1 IAWNWPHPRFGG
13 SLKPPSFSP
22 LPVTKESSFMSRHH
36 RGAYYMPTT
45 PWTAKPKQEIDKE
58 AYFRQIQ
65 RLIPAARSIICGA
78 ATGEAYELAPREM
91 IELVAV
97 ALKAADGKANVYC
110 SLPLETTSAVSVCES
125 IMELG
130 AAGAMEL
137 PPTYAYVGQHGI
149 EQRYRATSAATGKN
163 LIVYA
168 KGDVG
173 VIPSDAIIAKLAGEG
188 LICAVKRACDSA
200 PFEVTAKAVAAANP
214 NVLKI
219 QGAAERFVPGVVGL
233 ADGYTTGSGVV
244 FPHISRRIEAAFL
257 AQNLAKVRR
266 LIEIFAPIE
275 LMRAQHGTAYNIA
288 PLKWLLKNL
297 YQIGTGE
304 TRPRFMDLLPA
315 DETTLQKLAPAI
327 AAHEQ
332 EFTAS

>member
-1 IAWNWPHPRFGG
+1 MIQHQ
-13 SLKPPSFSP
+13 
-22 LPVTKESSFMSRHH
+22 

-45 PWTAKPKQEIDKE
+45 PWAARPKQEIDKD

-65 RLIPAARSIICGA
+65 RIAPAAKSIICGA

-97 ALKAADGKANVYC
+97 ALKAAGGKANVYG
-110 SLPLETTSAVSVCES
+110 SLPWETASAVSACES

-149 EQRYRATSAATGKN
+149 EQRYRATSAACGKN

-168 KGDVG
+168 KGDAG
-173 VIPSDAIIAKLAGEG
+173 VIPSDAIIAKLAAEG
-188 LICAVKRACDSA
+188 LICAVKRACDST
-200 PFEVTAKAVAAANP
+200 PFEVTAKVVHEANP
-214 NVLKI
+214 TVLKI
-219 QGAAERFVPGVVGL
+219 QGAAERFVPGVVGV

-244 FPHISRRIEAAFL
+244 FPNISRRIEGAFL
-257 AQNLAKVRR
+257 AGNLTEVRN
-266 LIEIFAPIE
+266 LVEIIAPIE

-297 YQIGTGE
+297 YGIGNGE
-304 TRPRFMDLLPA
+304 VRPRFMELLA
-315 DETTLQKLAPAI
+315 SDEKALRKIGEAVAAI
-327 AAHEQ
+327 EQESAAH
-332 EFTAS
+332 AA

>member
-1 IAWNWPHPRFGG
+1 MDCLVVGA
-13 SLKPPSFSP
+13 SFIRDP
-22 LPVTKESSFMSRHH
+22 ALMINHH

-45 PWTAKPKQEIDKE
+45 PWTAKPKQEVDKE
-58 AYFRQIQ
+58 AYFKQIQ
-65 RLIPAARSIICGA
+65 RIVPAAKSIICGA

-91 IELVAV
+91 VELVAV
-97 ALKAADGKANVYC
+97 ALKAADGKANVYG
-110 SLPLETTSAVSVCES
+110 SLPWESAVSVCES

-149 EQRYRATSAATGKN
+149 EERYRQTSAACGKN

-200 PFEVTAKAVAAANP
+200 PFELTAKAVDAANP
-214 NVLKI
+214 AILKI
-219 QGAAERFVPGVVGL
+219 QGAAERFVPGVVGI

-244 FPHISRRIEAAFL
+244 FPHISRQIEAAFL
-257 AQNLAKVRR
+257 AQNLAEVRR
-266 LIEIFAPIE
+266 LVEIFAPIE

-288 PLKWLLKNL
+288 PLKWLLKHL
-297 YQIGTGE
+297 YYIGTGE
-304 TRPRFMDLLPA
+304 VRPRFMDLLPS
-315 DETTLQKLAPAI
+315 DEAILQKLAPAI
-327 AAHEQ
+327 AAQ
-332 EFTAS
+332 EKESATS

>member
-1 IAWNWPHPRFGG
+1 MI
-13 SLKPPSFSP
+13 
-22 LPVTKESSFMSRHH
+22 EHH

-45 PWTAKPKQEIDKE
+45 PWTAAGKEVDKE

-65 RLIPAARSIICGA
+65 RIVPAAKSIICGA
-78 ATGEAYELAPREM
+78 ATGEAYELTPREM

-97 ALKAADGKANVYC
+97 AIKAAGGKANVYG
-110 SLPLETTSAVSVCES
+110 SLPWETASAVSVCEA
-125 IMELG
+125 IMDLG

-163 LIVYA
+163 LIIYA
-168 KGDVG
+168 KGDIG
-173 VIPSDAIIAKLAGEG
+173 VIPSDAIIARLAGDG

-200 PFEVTAKAVAAANP
+200 PFEVTVKAVAAANP
-214 NVLKI
+214 AVLKI

-244 FPHISRRIEAAFL
+244 FPNISRQIEAAFL
-257 AQNLAKVRR
+257 AQNLAEVRR
-266 LIEIFAPIE
+266 LVEIFAPIE
-275 LMRAQHGTAYNIA
+275 LMRAQHATAYNIA

-297 YQIGTGE
+297 YHIGTGE
-304 TRPRFMDLLPA
+304 TRPRFTDLLPV
-315 DETTLQKLAPAI
+315 DEATLQKLAPAL
-327 AAHEQ
+327 AAQEQ
-332 EFTAS
+332 EFAAS

>member
-1 IAWNWPHPRFGG
+1 MINHQ
-13 SLKPPSFSP
+13 
-22 LPVTKESSFMSRHH
+22 

-45 PWTAKPKQEIDKE
+45 PWAAGPKQEIDKE
-58 AYFRQIQ
+58 AYLRQIQ
-65 RLIPAARSIICGA
+65 RIVPAARSIICGA

-97 ALKAADGKANVYC
+97 ALKAAGGKANVYG
-110 SLPLETTSAVSVCES
+110 SLPWETASAVSVCES

-130 AAGAMEL
+130 ASGAMEL

-149 EQRYRATSAATGKN
+149 EQRYRATSAACSKN

-168 KGDVG
+168 KGDAG
-173 VIPSDAIIAKLAGEG
+173 VIPSDAIIAKLAAEG

-200 PFEVTAKAVAAANP
+200 PFEQTANAVHAANP
-214 NVLKI
+214 AVLKI
-219 QGAAERFVPGVVGL
+219 QGAAERFVPGVVGI

-244 FPHISRRIEAAFL
+244 FPNISRKIETAFL
-257 AQNLAKVRR
+257 AGNLADVRK
-266 LIEIFAPIE
+266 IVEIFAPIE

-297 YQIGTGE
+297 YSIGNGE
-304 TRPRFMDLLPA
+304 VRPRFMELLPS
-315 DETTLQKLAPAI
+315 DEKALKKIGAAVAAI
-327 AAHEQ
+327 EQ
-332 EFTAS
+332 EFAAYVA

>member
-1 IAWNWPHPRFGG
+1 MIQHQ
-13 SLKPPSFSP
+13 
-22 LPVTKESSFMSRHH
+22 

-45 PWTAKPKQEIDKE
+45 PWTARPKQDIDKE

-65 RLIPAARSIICGA
+65 RLVPSAKSIICGA

-97 ALKAADGKANVYC
+97 ALKAVGGRANVYG
-110 SLPLETTSAVSVCES
+110 SLPWETASAVSVCQA

-137 PPTYAYVGQHGI
+137 PPSYAYVGQHGI
-149 EQRYRATSAATGKN
+149 EQRYRATAAACGKN

-168 KGDVG
+168 KGDAGVMPSDG
-173 VIPSDAIIAKLAGEG
+173 VIARLAGEG

-200 PFEVTAKAVAAANP
+200 PFEATSKAVAAANP
-214 NVLKI
+214 AVLKI
-219 QGAAERFVPGVVGL
+219 QGAAERFVPGVVGI

-244 FPHISRRIEAAFL
+244 FPNLSRKIEAAFL
-257 AQNLAKVRR
+257 AHDLPEVRR
-266 LIEIFAPIE
+266 LVEVFAPIE

-297 YQIGTGE
+297 CQIGNGQA
-304 TRPRFMDLLPA
+304 RPRFMDLLSA
-315 DETTLQKLAPAI
+315 DEPALQKI
-327 AAHEQ
+327 AQAVAAAEA
-332 EFTAS
+332 EAAG

>member
-1 IAWNWPHPRFGG
+1 MIN
-13 SLKPPSFSP
+13 
-22 LPVTKESSFMSRHH
+22 HH

-45 PWTAKPKQEIDKE
+45 PWTAKPRQEIDKD
-58 AYFRQIQ
+58 AYFKQIQ
-65 RLIPAARSIICGA
+65 RIIPAARSIICGA

-91 IELVAV
+91 IELASI
-97 ALKAADGKANVYC
+97 ALKAAGGKANVYG
-110 SLPLETTSAVSVCES
+110 SLPWETASAVSVCEA
-125 IMELG
+125 IMDLG

-149 EQRYRATSAATGKN
+149 EERYRTTSAACGKN

-168 KGDVG
+168 KGDAG

-200 PFEVTAKAVAAANP
+200 PFETTAKAVTGTNP
-214 NVLKI
+214 AVLKI
-219 QGAAERFVPGVVGL
+219 QGAAERFVPGVVGV

-244 FPHISRRIEAAFL
+244 FPNISRRIEAAFL
-257 AQNLAKVRR
+257 AGDLTEVRR
-266 LIEIFAPIE
+266 LVDVFAPIE

-297 YQIGTGE
+297 YSIGNGE
-304 TRPRFMDLLPA
+304 VRSRFMALLPA
-315 DETTLQKLAPAI
+315 DEKALQKIGEAV
-327 AAHEQ
+327 AALEVESVAQ
-332 EFTAS
+332 VA

>member
-1 IAWNWPHPRFGG
+1 MIQHQ
-13 SLKPPSFSP
+13 
-22 LPVTKESSFMSRHH
+22 

-45 PWTAKPKQEIDKE
+45 PWTARPKQEVDKD

-65 RLIPAARSIICGA
+65 RIVPAAKSIICGA

-97 ALKAADGKANVYC
+97 ALKAADGKANVYGN
-110 SLPLETTSAVSVCES
+110 LPWETASAVSVCEA

-149 EQRYRATSAATGKN
+149 EQRYRATSAACGKN

-168 KGDVG
+168 KGDAG

-200 PFEVTAKAVAAANP
+200 PFETTAKAVQQANP
-214 NVLKI
+214 AVLKI
-219 QGAAERFVPGVVGL
+219 QGAAERFVPGVVGI

-244 FPHISRRIEAAFL
+244 FPNISRRIEAAFL
-257 AQNLAKVRR
+257 ANNLAEVRK
-266 LIEIFAPIE
+266 LVEIFAPIE
-275 LMRAQHGTAYNIA
+275 LMRAQHATAYNIA

-297 YQIGTGE
+297 YNVGNGE
-304 TRPRFMDLLPA
+304 ARPRFMDLQKPDEPA
-315 DETTLQKLAPAI
+315 LQKIGQAV
-327 AAHEQ
+327 AALEEEH
-332 EFTAS
+332 SI

>member
-1 IAWNWPHPRFGG
+1 MIQ
-13 SLKPPSFSP
+13 
-22 LPVTKESSFMSRHH
+22 H
-36 RGAYYMPTT
+36 RSIQHYSGAYYMPTT
-45 PWTAKPKQEIDKE
+45 PWTARPKQEIDKD
-58 AYFRQIQ
+58 AYFKQIQ
-65 RLIPAARSIICGA
+65 RLVPSARSIICGA

-91 IELVAV
+91 IELVSI
-97 ALKAADGKANVYC
+97 ALKAVGGKANVYG
-110 SLPLETTSAVSVCES
+110 SLPWETASAVAVCES

-149 EQRYRATSAATGKN
+149 EARYRATSAACGKN

-200 PFEVTAKAVAAANP
+200 PFETTAAAVNAANP
-214 NVLKI
+214 SVLKI
-219 QGAAERFVPGVVGL
+219 QGAAERFVPGVVGI

-244 FPHISRRIEAAFL
+244 FPNLSRRIEAAFL
-257 AQNLAKVRR
+257 ANNLAEVRK
-266 LIEIFAPIE
+266 LTNIFAPIE

-288 PLKWLLKNL
+288 PLKWLLKNI
-297 YQIGTGE
+297 YQIGNGE
-304 TRPRFMDLLPA
+304 VRSRFMDLLAA
-315 DETTLQKLAPAI
+315 DEAPLRKIGEAV
-327 AAHEQ
+327 AATEQ
-332 EFTAS
+332 ESAPR

>member
-1 IAWNWPHPRFGG
+1 MIQHQ
-13 SLKPPSFSP
+13 
-22 LPVTKESSFMSRHH
+22 

-45 PWTAKPKQEIDKE
+45 PWTARPKQEVDKE

-65 RLIPAARSIICGA
+65 RLVPAAKSIICGA

-97 ALKAADGKANVYC
+97 ALKAVDGKANVYG
-110 SLPLETTSAVSVCES
+110 SLPWETTSAVSVCEA

-137 PPTYAYVGQHGI
+137 PPSYAYVGQHGI
-149 EQRYRATSAATGKN
+149 EQRYRATAAACGKN

-168 KGDVG
+168 KGDAG
-173 VIPSDAIIAKLAGEG
+173 VIPSDAVIAKLAGEG

-200 PFEVTAKAVAAANP
+200 AFETTAKAVAAANP
-214 NVLKI
+214 AVLKI
-219 QGAAERFVPGVVGL
+219 QGAAERFVPGVVGI

-244 FPHISRRIEAAFL
+244 FPNLSRQIESAFL
-257 AQNLAKVRR
+257 PQNLPEVRR

-288 PLKWLLKNL
+288 PLKWLLKSL

-304 TRPRFMDLLPA
+304 ARPRFMDLLPA
-315 DETTLQKLAPAI
+315 DEPALKKI
-327 AAHEQ
+327 GQAVAQAEQ
-332 EFTAS
+332 EVAA

>member
-1 IAWNWPHPRFGG
+1 MP
-13 SLKPPSFSP
+13 
-22 LPVTKESSFMSRHH
+22 THH

-45 PWTAKPKQEIDKE
+45 PWTARPKQEIDKD

-65 RLIPAARSIICGA
+65 RIVPMASSIICGA
-78 ATGEAYELAPREM
+78 ATGEAYELTPREM

-97 ALKAADGKANVYC
+97 ALKAADGKANVYG
-110 SLPLETTSAVSVCES
+110 SLPWETASAVSVCEA

-168 KGDVG
+168 KGDAG
-173 VIPSDAIIAKLAGEG
+173 VIPSDAVIAKLASDGV
-188 LICAVKRACDSA
+188 ICAVKRACDSA
-200 PFEVTAKAVAAANP
+200 AFETTAKAVTAANP
-214 NVLKI
+214 KVLNI
-219 QGAAERFVPGVVGL
+219 QGAAERFVPGVVGI

-244 FPHISRRIEAAFL
+244 FPNLSRQIETAFL
-257 AQNLAKVRR
+257 ENNLTEVRR
-266 LIEIFAPIE
+266 LTALFAPVE
-275 LMRAQHGTAYNIA
+275 LLRAQHGTSYNIA

-304 TRPRFMDLLPA
+304 VRPRFMDLLDVDA
-315 DETTLQKLAPAI
+315 KLLEKI
-327 AAHEQ
+327 
-332 EFTAS
+332 

>member
-1 IAWNWPHPRFGG
+1 MIQHQ
-13 SLKPPSFSP
+13 
-22 LPVTKESSFMSRHH
+22 

-45 PWTAKPKQEIDKE
+45 PWTARPKQEINKE

-65 RLIPAARSIICGA
+65 RLVPAAKSIICGA
-78 ATGEAYELAPREM
+78 ATGEAYELSPREM

-97 ALKAADGKANVYC
+97 ALKAADGKANVYG
-110 SLPLETTSAVSVCES
+110 SLPWETASAVNVCES

-149 EQRYRATSAATGKN
+149 EQRYRATAAACDNN

-168 KGDVG
+168 KGDAG
-173 VIPSDAIIAKLAGEG
+173 VIPSDAVIAKLAGAG

-200 PFEVTAKAVAAANP
+200 PFETTAKAVAAANP
-214 NVLKI
+214 AVLKI

-244 FPHISRRIEAAFL
+244 FPNISRKIETAFL
-257 AQNLAKVRR
+257 AQNLSEVRR
-266 LIEIFAPIE
+266 LVEIFAPIE

-297 YQIGTGE
+297 YQIGNGL
-304 TRPRFMDLLPA
+304 TRPRFMDLLPT
-315 DETTLQKLAPAI
+315 DEPSLQKIGQAV
-327 AAHEQ
+327 AAVE
-332 EFTAS
+332 EEAAG

>member
-1 IAWNWPHPRFGG
+1 MI
-13 SLKPPSFSP
+13 
-22 LPVTKESSFMSRHH
+22 THH

-45 PWTAKPKQEIDKE
+45 PWTAGGKEVDKE

-65 RLIPAARSIICGA
+65 RIVPAAKSIICGA
-78 ATGEAYELAPREM
+78 ATGEAYELTPREM

-97 ALKAADGKANVYC
+97 AIKAAGGKANIYG
-110 SLPLETTSAVSVCES
+110 SLPWETGSAVSVCEA
-125 IMELG
+125 IMDLG

-173 VIPSDAIIAKLAGEG
+173 VIPSDAIIARLAGDG
-188 LICAVKRACDSA
+188 LICAVKRACDSV

-214 NVLKI
+214 AVLKI
-219 QGAAERFVPGVVGL
+219 QGAAERFVPGIVGI

-244 FPHISRRIEAAFL
+244 FPNISRQIEAAFL
-257 AQNLAKVRR
+257 AHNLAEVRR
-266 LIEIFAPIE
+266 LVEIFAPIE
-275 LMRAQHGTAYNIA
+275 LMRTQHATAYNIA

-297 YQIGTGE
+297 YNVGNGE
-304 TRPRFMDLLPA
+304 VRPRFMPLLPA
-315 DETTLQKLAPAI
+315 DEDALRKIGQAVAAKETELA
-327 AAHEQ
+327 
-332 EFTAS
+332 SV

>member
-1 IAWNWPHPRFGG
+1 MIKHQ
-13 SLKPPSFSP
+13 
-22 LPVTKESSFMSRHH
+22 

-45 PWTAKPKQEIDKE
+45 PWTARPKQEIDKE

-65 RLIPAARSIICGA
+65 RLIPAASSIICGA
-78 ATGEAYELAPREM
+78 ATGEAYEIAPREM

-97 ALKAADGKANVYC
+97 ALKAAGGKANVYG
-110 SLPLETTSAVSVCES
+110 SLPWETASAVSVCEA
-125 IMELG
+125 IMGLG

-149 EQRYRATSAATGKN
+149 EQRYRTTSAACGKN

-168 KGDVG
+168 KGETG
-173 VIPSDAIIAKLAGEG
+173 VIPSDAVISRLAGEG

-200 PFEVTAKAVAAANP
+200 PFETTAKAVHDANP
-214 NVLKI
+214 AVLKI
-219 QGAAERFVPGVVGL
+219 QGAAERFVPGVVGV

-244 FPHISRRIEAAFL
+244 FPNLSRKIEAAFL
-257 AQNLAKVRR
+257 ANDLAEVRKWVS
-266 LIEIFAPIE
+266 LFEPIE

-297 YQIGTGE
+297 YHVGNGE
-304 TRPRFMDLLPA
+304 VRSRFMDLLPA
-315 DETTLQKLAPAI
+315 DENSLRKI
-327 AAHEQ
+327 SEAAFAAEQ
-332 EFTAS
+332 ESVALVA

>member
-1 IAWNWPHPRFGG
+1 MIN
-13 SLKPPSFSP
+13 
-22 LPVTKESSFMSRHH
+22 HH

-65 RLIPAARSIICGA
+65 RIVPAASSIICGA

-91 IELVAV
+91 IELVAT
-97 ALKAADGKANVYC
+97 ALKAADGKANVYG
-110 SLPLETTSAVSVCES
+110 SLPWETASAVAVSEA
-125 IMELG
+125 IMDLG

-137 PPTYAYVGQHGI
+137 PPTYAYVGQLGI
-149 EQRYRATSAATGKN
+149 EERYRATSAACGKN

-168 KGDVG
+168 KGEAG
-173 VIPSDAIIAKLAGEG
+173 VIPSDAVIAKLAGEG

-200 PFEVTAKAVAAANP
+200 PFEMTAKAVNDANP

-219 QGAAERFVPGVVGL
+219 QGAAERFVPGVVGI

-244 FPHISRRIEAAFL
+244 FPNISRRIEAAFL
-257 AQNLAKVRR
+257 ANDLAEVRK
-266 LIEIFAPIE
+266 LVNVFAPIE

-288 PLKWLLKNL
+288 PLKWLLKILCNV
-297 YQIGTGE
+297 GNGE
-304 TRPRFMDLLPA
+304 VRSRFMELLPA
-315 DETTLQKLAPAI
+315 DEGALRKIGEAVAAVEAESVAP
-327 AAHEQ
+327 
-332 EFTAS
+332 

>member
-1 IAWNWPHPRFGG
+1 MIQ
-13 SLKPPSFSP
+13 
-22 LPVTKESSFMSRHH
+22 HH

-45 PWTAKPKQEIDKE
+45 PWTARPRQEIDKD

-65 RLIPAARSIICGA
+65 RISPVAKSIICGA

-97 ALKAADGKANVYC
+97 ALKAAGGKSNVYG
-110 SLPLETTSAVSVCES
+110 SLPWETSSAVSVCEA

-168 KGDVG
+168 KGDAG
-173 VIPSDAIIAKLAGEG
+173 VIPSDAVISRLAGEG

-200 PFEVTAKAVAAANP
+200 PFELTAKAVREANP
-214 NVLKI
+214 AVLCI
-219 QGAAERFVPGVVGL
+219 QGAAERFVPGVVGI

-244 FPHISRRIEAAFL
+244 FPNISRRIEAAFL
-257 AQNLAKVRR
+257 AGDLAQVRE
-266 LIEIFAPIE
+266 LVSVFAPIE

-288 PLKWLLKNL
+288 PLKWLLKHF
-297 YQIGTGE
+297 YDIGTGE
-304 TRPRFMDLLPA
+304 ARPRFMDLLAA
-315 DETTLQKLAPAI
+315 DEPALKKLGQAAAAI
-327 AAHEQ
+327 EEQ
-332 EFTAS
+332 SLTNAGE